1 MHFRLCFALFAAV
14 ATTVKSGNAE
24 DLSPEMT
31 EPQNFN
37 QELANFANQ
46 KLLLFNQRA
55 RVGIPVTAMP
65 SFFSDHH
72 YPIEVSPMDLILLPY
87 LDSEFGADSSMVQ
100 LNATGLVLTC
110 PNADPQYDIDY
121 EWPKMEL
128 CPAMTEYFL
137 QYLEG
142 FRQSGIMVAVSKIAL
157 EQSKPL
163 NIGKYECIPRLWAVR
178 ECSRTPTLDADQVI
192 PTTIPSASTCLDS
205 ATEPLRTSFSPS
217 LTTSVCATPKAKE
230 ESVTKTLKTTQSTTV
245 NITSTRVTTVSFT
258 TTRTSTSIEPTTAT
272 PTLTSISTSMEPT
285 TVILTTT
292 SISTRL
298 EPTTVTLTTTSTS
311 TLCERPE
318 PTTEAEMLDAI
329 DKLVGRLKKDFP
341 NWRTDRE
348 ASPVASE
355 MPSSGS

>member
-1 MHFRLCFALFAAV
+1 MHFKPCFAWFAAV
-14 ATTVKSGNAE
+14 ATIVKFGKAE
-24 DLSPEMT
+24 DLSPEIT
-31 EPQNFN
+31 EPPNFN
-37 QELANFANQ
+37 QELANFAHQ
-46 KLLLFNQRA
+46 QLILFNQRV
-55 RVGIPVTAMP
+55 RVGIPNPAMP
-65 SFFSDHH
+65 GFLLDHH
-72 YPIEVSPMDLILLPY
+72 YPIEVGPMDLVLLPY
-87 LDSEFGADSSMVQ
+87 LDSEFGAASSMVQ

-142 FRQSGIMVAVSKIAL
+142 FRQSRIMLAVSKIAL
-157 EQSKPL
+157 EQSRPL

-178 ECSRTPTLDADQVI
+178 ECSSTPTLDADQVM
-192 PTTIPSASTCLDS
+192 PTTIPSASTSLDS
-205 ATEPLRTSFSPS
+205 ATEHPRTSLSPS
-217 LTTSVCATPKAKE
+217 LSTSICAAPKAKE

-245 NITSTRVTTVSFT
+245 TITSTRVTTVLVT
-258 TTRTSTSIEPTTAT
+258 TTSASTRMEPTTIPLTLTSISTSIEPTTV
-272 PTLTSISTSMEPT
+272 TLI
-285 TVILTTT
+285 TT
-292 SISTRL
+292 SISTRM
-298 EPTTVTLTTTSTS
+298 EPTTVTLTTTRTS
-311 TLCERPE
+311 TLCDRPE

-341 NWRTDRE
+341 NWRTDRK